1 MFEPAD
7 KDTVSDKSRD
17 FHQQKWQPPSNGA
30 MINPSQVWGPRN
42 VGLSGVGA
50 REAEKEFNN
59 NVQSQK
65 NHENRKKWSEKKRVI
80 NL

>member
-1 MFEPAD
+1 
-7 KDTVSDKSRD
+7 
-17 FHQQKWQPPSNGA
+17 

-65 NHENRKKWSEKKRVI
+65 NHENRKK
-80 NL
+80 